1 MLLLGRSRDFGQKA
15 EAPLIVSVR
24 SVLMAKAKQAVQER
38 RQRRRGAEEADMAG
52 HMK

>member
-1 MLLLGRSRDFGQKA
+1 MLLGRSRDFGQKA

-24 SVLMAKAKQAVQER
+24 SVLTAKAKQAVQER
-38 RQRRRGAEEADMAG
+38 RRRRGAEEADMAG